1 MGASAK
7 SSQTGKFTNRFCLDF
22 AAFLLR
28 LAVFQADKPF
38 PDLDL
43 QVNLRTKATHSC
55 QTDKSHM
62 RRENVTQTWLQ
73 KDAACQ
79 SKKDS
84 GSSAAM
90 PHVYLAGLTGQREAQ
105 LVKVNLSKPPY
116 EE

>member
-1 MGASAK
+1 
-7 SSQTGKFTNRFCLDF
+7 
-22 AAFLLR
+22 
-28 LAVFQADKPF
+28 
-38 PDLDL
+38 
-43 QVNLRTKATHSC
+43 
-55 QTDKSHM
+55 M